1 MSCWGSC
8 LLRQSWLRLLSLPL
22 LDRKL
27 PADPPF
33 HMLFQ
38 RLPSPMAPSPCGHA
52 TTEEDARATL
62 DYVLIGEVESP
73 LADSMVEP
81 THVADLP
88 ATLRA
93 EARPFC
99 QEASCDTTWCSEA
112 LSGEAIGAGTAGSG
126 PLAAGVGC
134 PPRKRACI
142 HCSALFNPGIYYTSC
157 ARYFRYLHVNCVRP
171 HYESAHTDDPVPE
184 HYGGIQ
190 SAQTNSNAV
199 AVDDKA
205 VVAGLSDHLAPKRPR
220 PPCERCNRNAW
231 DYMCA
236 ACGWRVCA
244 EQCWDQCRALLGLHW
259 PPRPSRALPWR
270 SGLGG
275 PRGWGQW
282 RRGCALLLA
291 GMLSAE

>member
-1 MSCWGSC
+1 
-8 LLRQSWLRLLSLPL
+8 
-22 LDRKL
+22 
-27 PADPPF
+27 
-33 HMLFQ
+33 
-38 RLPSPMAPSPCGHA
+38 MAPSPCGHA

-62 DYVLIGEVESP
+62 DYVLIGEVECP

-126 PLAAGVGC
+126 ALAAGVGC
-134 PPRKRACI
+134 PRWKRACI
-142 HCSALFNPGIYYTSC
+142 HCSATFNPGIHYTGCPRCSG
-157 ARYFRYLHVNCVRP
+157 YLHVNCVRP

-190 SAQTNSNAV
+190 SAQTNSTAV

-220 PPCERCNRNAW
+220 PPCERCDRNAW

-236 ACGWRVCA
+236 ACGRRVCA
-244 EQCWDQCRALLGLHW
+244 EQCWEPNDERCWECIGLPDPLEPFPGGAVW
-259 PPRPSRALPWR
+259 EDPEDGASGAGAVPCCSRE
-270 SGLGG
+270 
-275 PRGWGQW
+275 
-282 RRGCALLLA
+282 C
-291 GMLSAE
+291 